1 MVSGDLESVVVVLI
15 AQIIMLDVSLFI
27 INGNTNWNSFN
38 KLKN

>member
-15 AQIIMLDVSLFI
+15 AQIMLDVSLFI
-27 INGNTNWNSFN
+27 INGKTNWNSFN